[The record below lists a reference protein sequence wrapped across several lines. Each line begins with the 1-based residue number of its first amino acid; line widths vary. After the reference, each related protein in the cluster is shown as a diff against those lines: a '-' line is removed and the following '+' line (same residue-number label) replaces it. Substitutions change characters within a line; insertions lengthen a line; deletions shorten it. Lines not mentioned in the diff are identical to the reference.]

1 MPGYFR
7 AFLCLLVFQ
16 IQLLNDWVGTIYKQQ
31 TISPPPPPL
40 IIPPRISPRIYIYEG
55 EGNLIGLYIMGFRDE
70 WKWMTYHNLVRQSLY
85 ENLSYPL
92 IPVGFLITQFLP
104 NEAGRQIL
112 A

>member
-1 MPGYFR
+1 MFVGFSNSAILYVGGYY
-7 AFLCLLVFQ
+7 
-16 IQLLNDWVGTIYKQQ
+16 IQAANHK
-31 TISPPPPPL
+31 PPPPPL

-70 WKWMTYHNLVRQSLY
+70 WKWMTYHNLVRQYLY
-85 ENLSYPL
+85 ENLSYTL